1 MLYSF
6 IEIGTSCF
14 ETLIEQANDNTV
26 GLSIEPLKGY
36 LDRLP
41 DKPHVQK
48 LNIAISPTDRFEVLS
63 LYYVPEDK
71 IRDHGLPEWL
81 RGCNSIGSYH
91 PKHVEMGIQH
101 LVTVET
107 VPCLPIGYVWE
118 AYDVQCV
125 ERLKIDTEGM
135 DAKIM
140 LQLWHYLTRF
150 GKRHQWP
157 IRIDFESNTLANRVE
172 VAEVVQRYQS
182 VGYNVLLQGHDTRL
196 ELR

>member
-14 ETLIEQANDNTV
+14 ETLIEEAGDDTV
-26 GLSIEPLKGY
+26 GLSIEPLKFY

-41 DKPHVQK
+41 NKPRVQK
-48 LNIAISPTDRFEVLS
+48 LNIAISPTDKFQILS
-63 LYYVPEDK
+63 LYYVTEDVIEK
-71 IRDHGLPEWL
+71 HGLPHWL
-81 RGCNSIGSYH
+81 RGCNSIGDYH
-91 PKHVEMGIQH
+91 PKHIELGVKH

-107 VPCLPIGYVWE
+107 VPCLPIGYVWD

-140 LQLWHYLTRF
+140 LQLWSYLIKA
-150 GKRHQWP
+150 GKHHQWP
-157 IRIDFESNTLANRVE
+157 IQCEFESNSLVDFVE
-172 VAEVVQRYQS
+172 VAEVVRRYES
-182 VGYNVLLQGHDTRL
+182 VGYKVVRCGHDTVLRL
-196 ELR
+196 G

>member
-14 ETLIEQANDNTV
+14 ETLIEEANDETV
-26 GLSIEPLKGY
+26 GLSIEPLKFY

-41 DKPHVQK
+41 NKPRVQK
-48 LNIAISPTDRFEVLS
+48 LNIAISPTDKFEILK
-63 LYYVPEDK
+63 LHYIAEDK
-71 IRDHGLPEWL
+71 IQQHGLPDWL
-81 RGCNSIGSYH
+81 RGCNSIGNYH
-91 PKHVEMGIQH
+91 PKHIELGVQH

-107 VPCLPIGYVWE
+107 VPCLPISYVWE

-125 ERLKIDTEGM
+125 ERLKIDTEGL

-140 LQLWHYLTRF
+140 LQLWKYLVRY

-157 IRIDFESNTLANRVE
+157 MRCEFESNSLADPVE
-172 VAEVVQRYQS
+172 VADVIQHYRS
-182 VGYNVLLQGHDTRL
+182 VGYLVERSGHDTVL
-196 ELR
+196 VLK